1 MFSLRVFIMT
11 GLKNAVG
18 KMEDYQI
25 ILNATG
31 WYEKNVLLEED
42 LAELQELIDKKNN
55 PVLEENA
62 DNFTESSTE
71 NITETEETETP
82 VETPETE
89 VE

>member
-55 PVLEENA
+55 PVVEENT

-71 NITETEETETP
+71 NFT
-82 VETPETE
+82 ETE

>member
-55 PVLEENA
+55 PVLEENT

-71 NITETEETETP
+71 NITETEKTETP